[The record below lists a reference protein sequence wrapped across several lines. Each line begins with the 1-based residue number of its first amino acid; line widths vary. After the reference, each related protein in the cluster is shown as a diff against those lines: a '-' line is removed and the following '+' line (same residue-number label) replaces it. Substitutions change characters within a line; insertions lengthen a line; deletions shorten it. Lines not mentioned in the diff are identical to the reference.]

1 MNPQLTSVEIQE
13 IQQLLQGDTSTQP
26 ALTTLQQ
33 YNGDLEAS
41 FDALWQE
48 KFGKT
53 DYGKGKSLLQLTLD
67 EIRTEICGDDGLRG
81 KITEYSKNPGSASLF
96 NSVIG
101 SLVIVAAAHGI
112 PIDGA
117 IATIVILYIL
127 KIGINVF
134 CKYTKPDSE
143 KEQGKNNN
151 S

>member
-1 MNPQLTSVEIQE
+1 MTQLTPAEIQE
-13 IQQLLQGDTSTQP
+13 IQHILQGDTATQS

-33 YNGDLEAS
+33 NKGDLEAS

-53 DYGKGKSLLQLTLD
+53 DYGKGKSLLQLTLE
-67 EIRTEICGDDGLRG
+67 EIRAEICGDDGLRG
-81 KITEYSKNPGSASLF
+81 KITEYTKNPGSAALL

-101 SLVIVAAAHGI
+101 SLVTVAAVNGI

-117 IATIVILYIL
+117 IATIVILYIV

-134 CKYTKPDSE
+134 CKYTAPE
-143 KEQGKNNN
+143 NEEQKN
-151 S
+151 

>member
-1 MNPQLTSVEIQE
+1 MNPQLTPAEIQE
-13 IQQLLQGDTSTQP
+13 IQQLLEGDTSTQSVL
-26 ALTTLQQ
+26 ATLQQ

-53 DYGKGKSLLQLTLD
+53 DYGKGKSLLQLIID

-81 KITEYSKNPGSASLF
+81 KITEYTKNPGSASLF

-117 IATIVILYIL
+117 IATIVVLYIL
-127 KIGINVF
+127 KIGINVL
-134 CKYTKPDSE
+134 CKYTEPETQNQQNDNK
-143 KEQGKNNN
+143 
-151 S
+151 

>member
-1 MNPQLTSVEIQE
+1 MNPQLTPAEIQE
-13 IQQLLQGDTSTQP
+13 IQQLLEGDTSTQS
-26 ALTTLQQ
+26 ALATLQQ

-53 DYGKGKSLLQLTLD
+53 DYGKGKSLLQLIID

-81 KITEYSKNPGSASLF
+81 KITEYTKNPGSASLF

-117 IATIVILYIL
+117 IATIVVLYIL
-127 KIGINVF
+127 KIGINVL
-134 CKYTKPDSE
+134 CKYTEPETQNQQNDNK
-143 KEQGKNNN
+143 
-151 S
+151 